1 MNDTIIDEAAEN
13 YCLST
18 YVRPTDEKGLKPYED
33 NKMPGY
39 NSYAKRAKK
48 HFIAG
53 VQWYKNQQFPDD
65 TQRLPLNASFW
76 QKLKWL
82 FSK

>member
-18 YVRPTDEKGLKPYED
+18 YVRPADEKGLKPYED

-39 NSYAKRAKK
+39 NSYEKKKKK
-48 HFIAG
+48 HFI
-53 VQWYKNQQFPDD
+53 V
-65 TQRLPLNASFW
+65 
-76 QKLKWL
+76 
-82 FSK
+82 